1 MSEYNETP
9 DGTSSWQAIVAWLA
23 SCFSFVVNHATQSN
37 IAWGVGVVAG
47 LIAIY
52 SGIMNIRAKR
62 LEIKKLEIEL
72 EAEMAEEDAKEDSKN
87 KHKH

>member
-1 MSEYNETP
+1 MSDNIETP
-9 DGTSSWQAIVAWLA
+9 QGSSWQAITTWLV
-23 SCFSFVVNHATQSN
+23 SCFSFMVSHATQSN
-37 IAWGVGVVAG
+37 IAWAVG
-47 LIAIY
+47 LIAGCVAIY

-72 EAEMAEEDAKEDSKN
+72 EAEMADEDAKEDSKN